1 VNMEMNELFYREP
14 YLKEFDS
21 VVLTCEVS
29 EQGYVITL
37 EDTLFYPEGGGQP
50 CDFGTLNGIEV
61 INVQRKNDVV
71 YHTVKEDIP
80 VGTKVHGIIDWKRR
94 FDHMQNHT
102 GEHIV
107 SGIIHKH
114 YGYENVGFHMGDVIQ
129 IDMSGPLT
137 WEQLMLVEQE
147 TNEVIYSNVPVEI
160 TYPTKEELEKI
171 PYRSKKELIGKVRIV
186 TIGDADI
193 CACCGTHVSHTG
205 EIGLVKILSVIK
217 HKDGVRVEMVSG
229 NRALELLRKEHEEVQ
244 HISQALSAKVLEID
258 QAVDKLLV
266 SNEQLYLQKKN
277 MTDILL
283 EQKINTYEEGT
294 SFVLDFE
301 EGIERTSLVN
311 FADKLLKEKNI
322 GTVAICNQERQGYSY
337 IILSQSL
344 NLRDYVKELNTSLNG
359 KGGGKPEIIRG
370 SFQANKEEIKNVLL
384 KTFTNM

>member
-1 VNMEMNELFYREP
+1 MNELFYREP

-21 VVLTCEVS
+21 VVLTCEES
-29 EQGYVITL
+29 KQGYVITL

-50 CDFGTLNGIEV
+50 CDFGTLNAIDV
-61 INVQRKNDVV
+61 IDVQRKNDIV
-71 YHTVKEDIP
+71 YHTVKEEIP

-147 TNEVIYSNVPVEI
+147 ANEVIYSNVPVEI

-193 CACCGTHVSHTG
+193 CACCGTHVAYTG

-217 HKDGVRVEMVSG
+217 HKDGVRIEMLSG
-229 NRALELLRKEHEEVQ
+229 NRALEFLRKEHEEAQ

-277 MTDILL
+277 MADILL
-283 EQKINTYEEGT
+283 EQKINIYEEGA

-301 EGIERTSLVN
+301 EGMERTSLVN
-311 FADKLLKEKNI
+311 FADKMLKEKNI

-359 KGGGKPEIIRG
+359 KGGGKPDIIQG

>member
-1 VNMEMNELFYREP
+1 MEMNELFYREP

-29 EQGYVITL
+29 KQGYVITL
-37 EDTLFYPEGGGQP
+37 EDTLFYPEGGGQL
-50 CDFGTLNGIEV
+50 CDFGTLNAIDV
-61 INVQRKNDVV
+61 IDVQRKNDIV
-71 YHTVKEDIP
+71 YHTVKEEIP

-217 HKDGVRVEMVSG
+217 HKDGVRVEMASG

-344 NLRDYVKELNTSLNG
+344 NLRDYVKEVNTSLNG
-359 KGGGKPEIIRG
+359 KGGGKPEIIQG

>member
-1 VNMEMNELFYREP
+1 MEMNELFYREP

>member
-1 VNMEMNELFYREP
+1 MEMNELFYREP

-137 WEQLMLVEQE
+137 WGQLMLVEQE

-359 KGGGKPEIIRG
+359 KGGGKPEIIQG

>member
-1 VNMEMNELFYREP
+1 MEMNELFYREP

-21 VVLTCEVS
+21 VVLTCEES
-29 EQGYVITL
+29 KQGYVITL

-50 CDFGTLNGIEV
+50 CDFGTLNAIDV
-61 INVQRKNDVV
+61 IDVQRKNDIV
-71 YHTVKEDIP
+71 YHTVKEEIP
-80 VGTKVHGIIDWKRR
+80 VGTKVRGIIDWKRR

-137 WEQLMLVEQE
+137 WEQLMLIEQE
-147 TNEVIYSNVPVEI
+147 ANEVIYSNVPVEI

-193 CACCGTHVSHTG
+193 CACCGTHVAYTG

-217 HKDGVRVEMVSG
+217 HKDGVRIEMLSG
-229 NRALELLRKEHEEVQ
+229 NRALEFLRKEHEEAQ

-258 QAVDKLLV
+258 QAVDKLLE
-266 SNEQLYLQKKN
+266 SNDQLYLQKKN
-277 MTDILL
+277 MADILL
-283 EQKINTYEEGT
+283 EQKINIYEEGA

-301 EGIERTSLVN
+301 EGMERTSLVN
-311 FADKLLKEKNI
+311 FADKMLKEKNI

-359 KGGGKPEIIRG
+359 KGGGKPEIIQG

>member
-1 VNMEMNELFYREP
+1 MEMNELFYREP

-21 VVLTCEVS
+21 VVLTCEAS
-29 EQGYVITL
+29 EKGYVITL

-50 CDFGTLNGIEV
+50 CDFGTLNAIDV
-61 INVQRKNDVV
+61 IDVQRKNDIV
-71 YHTVKEDIP
+71 YHTVKEEIP

-147 TNEVIYSNVPVEI
+147 ANEVIYSNVPVEI

-193 CACCGTHVSHTG
+193 CACCGTHVAYTG

-217 HKDGVRVEMVSG
+217 HKDGVRIEMLSG
-229 NRALELLRKEHEEVQ
+229 NRALEFLRKEHEEVQ

-258 QAVDKLLV
+258 QAVDKLLE
-266 SNEQLYLQKKN
+266 SNDQLYLQKKN
-277 MTDILL
+277 MADILL
-283 EQKINTYEEGT
+283 EQKINIYEEGA

-301 EGIERTSLVN
+301 EGMERTSLVN

-359 KGGGKPEIIRG
+359 KGGGKPDIIQG

>member
-1 VNMEMNELFYREP
+1 MNMEMNELFYRVP

-137 WEQLMLVEQE
+137 WGQLMLVEQE

-359 KGGGKPEIIRG
+359 KGGGKPEIIQG

>member
-1 VNMEMNELFYREP
+1 MEMNELFYREP

-21 VVLTCEVS
+21 VVLTCEES
-29 EQGYVITL
+29 KQGYVITL

-50 CDFGTLNGIEV
+50 CDFGTLNAIDV
-61 INVQRKNDVV
+61 IDVQRKNDIV
-71 YHTVKEDIP
+71 YHTVKEEIP

-147 TNEVIYSNVPVEI
+147 ANEVIYSNVPVEI

-171 PYRSKKELIGKVRIV
+171 PYRSKKELIGKIRIV

-193 CACCGTHVSHTG
+193 CACCGTHVAYTG

-217 HKDGVRVEMVSG
+217 HKDGVRIEMLSG
-229 NRALELLRKEHEEVQ
+229 NRALEFLRKEHEEAQ

-277 MTDILL
+277 MADILL
-283 EQKINTYEEGT
+283 EQKINIYEECA

-301 EGIERTSLVN
+301 EGMERTSLVN
-311 FADKLLKEKNI
+311 FADKMLKEKNI

-359 KGGGKPEIIRG
+359 KGGGKPDIIQG

>member
-1 VNMEMNELFYREP
+1 MEMNELFYREP

-21 VVLTCEVS
+21 VVLTCEES
-29 EQGYVITL
+29 KQGYVITL

-50 CDFGTLNGIEV
+50 CDFGTLNAIDV
-61 INVQRKNDVV
+61 IDVQRKNDIV
-71 YHTVKEDIP
+71 YHTVKEEIP
-80 VGTKVHGIIDWKRR
+80 VGKKVHGIIDWKRR

-147 TNEVIYSNVPVEI
+147 ANEVIYSNVPVEI

-193 CACCGTHVSHTG
+193 CACCGTHVAYTG

-217 HKDGVRVEMVSG
+217 HKDGVRIEMLSG
-229 NRALELLRKEHEEVQ
+229 NRALEFLRKEHEEAQ

-277 MTDILL
+277 MADILL
-283 EQKINTYEEGT
+283 EQKINIYEEGA

-301 EGIERTSLVN
+301 EGMERTSLVN

-359 KGGGKPEIIRG
+359 KGGGKPDIIQG

>member
-1 VNMEMNELFYREP
+1 VNMEMNELFYRVP

-137 WEQLMLVEQE
+137 WGQLMLVEQE

-359 KGGGKPEIIRG
+359 KGGGKPEIIQG

>member
-1 VNMEMNELFYREP
+1 MNMEMNELFYREP

-21 VVLTCEVS
+21 VVLTCEES
-29 EQGYVITL
+29 KQGYVITL

-50 CDFGTLNGIEV
+50 CDFGTLNAIDV
-61 INVQRKNDVV
+61 IDVQRKNDIV
-71 YHTVKEDIP
+71 YHTVKEEIP
-80 VGTKVHGIIDWKRR
+80 VGKKVHGIIDWKRR

-147 TNEVIYSNVPVEI
+147 ANEVIYSNVPVEI

-193 CACCGTHVSHTG
+193 CACCGTHVAYTG

-217 HKDGVRVEMVSG
+217 HKDGVRIEMLSG
-229 NRALELLRKEHEEVQ
+229 NRALEFLRKEHEEAQ

-277 MTDILL
+277 MADILL
-283 EQKINTYEEGT
+283 EQKINIYEEGA

-301 EGIERTSLVN
+301 EGMERTSLVN
-311 FADKLLKEKNI
+311 FADKMLKEKNI

-359 KGGGKPEIIRG
+359 KGGGKPDIIQG

>member
-1 VNMEMNELFYREP
+1 MEMNELFYREP

-21 VVLTCEVS
+21 VVLTCEES
-29 EQGYVITL
+29 KQGYVITL

-50 CDFGTLNGIEV
+50 CDFGTLNAIDV
-61 INVQRKNDVV
+61 IDVQRKNDIV
-71 YHTVKEDIP
+71 YHTVKEEIP

-107 SGIIHKH
+107 SGIINKH

-147 TNEVIYSNVPVEI
+147 ANEVIYSNVPVEI

-193 CACCGTHVSHTG
+193 CACCGTHVAYTG

-217 HKDGVRVEMVSG
+217 HKDGVRIEMLSG
-229 NRALELLRKEHEEVQ
+229 NRALEFLRKEHEEAQ

-266 SNEQLYLQKKN
+266 SNDQLYLQKKN
-277 MTDILL
+277 MADILL
-283 EQKINTYEEGT
+283 EQKINIYEEGA

-301 EGIERTSLVN
+301 EGMERTSLVN
-311 FADKLLKEKNI
+311 FADKMLKEKNI

-359 KGGGKPEIIRG
+359 KGGGKPDIIQG